1 VNDSETNGNEDVT
14 MDDSEEATDGQSE
27 VRGVSNH
34 LTKSLT
40 LTKVGSSQNAD
51 VISDSTDQE
60 ATPEVISY
68 LGRLFVNHFSCLHT
82 KNTSVAHLLFG
93 TDRQLSP
100 LVVSMHQWL

>member
-1 VNDSETNGNEDVT
+1 

-40 LTKVGSSQNAD
+40 LTKDGSSQNAD

-60 ATPEVISY
+60 TTPEVISY
-68 LGRLFVNHFSCLHT
+68 RGRLFVNYFSCLHP
-82 KNTSVAHLLFG
+82 KNTSVALFFV

-100 LVVSMHQWL
+100 LVVSMHQWP